1 MQIVISGGSTIAEC
15 LVPTMLENGHRVTII
30 EEDRETLGHLTEVI
44 SPQVLLVEGDGCDSE
59 VLRDAGVQ
67 RADLFISLMGHDDTN
82 FVACQ
87 LAKAECGV
95 PRCIST
101 LNSPK
106 NESIFRKSGIEPVSS
121 TALIARMVEEEA
133 IMGDMKTVFYLREGD
148 ITMIKTTIP
157 LSLKRKKQISV
168 SDMHLP
174 DGVKL
179 IAVARNGDFEMIT
192 DDTVIFPG
200 ESIVAAV
207 KADAEEKF
215 RSVIRKLQEILN
227 LLEINKLVTMPL
239 QDVEL
244 LLSAPKQYVFYLGH
258 SNSLQNLELLQNCI
272 HKYLQ
277 ACLRRNY
284 RC

>member
-30 EEDRETLGHLTEVI
+30 EEDKETLGHLTEVI

-157 LSLKRKKQISV
+157 ASKRKKEIRV
-168 SDMHLP
+168 SDIRLP
-174 DGVKL
+174 EGVKL
-179 IAVARNGDFEMIT
+179 IAVARNEDFEMIG
-192 DDTVIFPG
+192 DDTILYPG
-200 ESIVAAV
+200 EPIVAAV

-215 RSVIRKLQEILN
+215 RSVIRKL
-227 LLEINKLVTMPL
+227 
-239 QDVEL
+239 
-244 LLSAPKQYVFYLGH
+244 
-258 SNSLQNLELLQNCI
+258 
-272 HKYLQ
+272 
-277 ACLRRNY
+277 
-284 RC
+284 

>member
-30 EEDRETLGHLTEVI
+30 EEDKETFGHLTEVI

-59 VLRDAGVQ
+59 TLRDAGVA

-87 LAKAECGV
+87 LAQTDCGV

-106 NESIFRKSGIEPVSS
+106 NEPIFRKSGIEPVSS

-148 ITMIKTTIP
+148 ITMIKTT
-157 LSLKRKKQISV
+157 
-168 SDMHLP
+168 LP
-174 DGVKL
+174 SRMRHKEGIKAVDFPAIDGVKL
-179 IAVARNGDFEMIT
+179 IAVTNNNDFDMIS
-192 DDTVIFPG
+192 DDTVLLPG
-200 ESIVAAV
+200 EAIVAAV
-207 KADAEEKF
+207 KADAEERF
-215 RSVIRKLQEILN
+215 RAIIKKL
-227 LLEINKLVTMPL
+227 
-239 QDVEL
+239 
-244 LLSAPKQYVFYLGH
+244 
-258 SNSLQNLELLQNCI
+258 
-272 HKYLQ
+272 
-277 ACLRRNY
+277 
-284 RC
+284 